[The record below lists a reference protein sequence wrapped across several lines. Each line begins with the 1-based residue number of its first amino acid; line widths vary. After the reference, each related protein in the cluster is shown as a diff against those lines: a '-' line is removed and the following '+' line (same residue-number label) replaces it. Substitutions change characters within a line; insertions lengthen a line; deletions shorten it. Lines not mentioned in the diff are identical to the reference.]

1 MGRGL
6 TAPQLLKG
14 VAGGK
19 EQVTFFRGWE
29 VAIKKIIIK
38 SEISNEKKSL

>member
-14 VAGGK
+14 VAGK
-19 EQVTFFRGWE
+19 EQVTFFRGWK